1 MIFSQ
6 VQKELN
12 KIIPELELRLIENK
26 KSKKNIQISIEIK
39 NKAQTQPK
47 SNEAIKQDITNA
59 QKPNQVIAKTVSN
72 KPKSNETIKQTITN

>member
-12 KIIPELELRLIENK
+12 KMIPELELRLIENK

-39 NKAQTQPK
+39 NKVQTQPII
-47 SNEAIKQDITNA
+47 NKQPSTN
-59 QKPNQVIAKTVSN
+59 T
-72 KPKSNETIKQTITN
+72 TIKQTTSNQKKSNATLQQSIVSTK